1 MMKLKKT
8 SYESWAIG
16 RLPSGCQFCVE
27 GQKLVL
33 FITGKCSRKCYYCP
47 LPESR
52 KNKDVVY
59 ANERKLSNVNAIA
72 EAVEEARLM
81 DAKGTGITG
90 GDPLLVVDRVC
101 RYVRAFKK
109 KFGKKFHVHIYLPTL
124 LTNKRNLE
132 KLAKS
137 GIDEVRFHPDFLN
150 FDNPTIRAREI
161 EKINLANKYKWK
173 VGCEIPVIPKTED
186 KMILFAYSVRNYI
199 SFLNLNELE
208 TSVLNAPMFLKK
220 KFVIYGNT
228 AVKGSKES
236 AIAVMKWAQKNLKN
250 CRLKQLHY
258 CPARTKD
265 FFQYRNRLAR
275 RLKNVFR
282 PYDRITTNGTLYR
295 AALYPKSKIK
305 LEKLREKLMEE
316 FSIPS
321 KLIEIDSDRKR
332 ILTSAEIASKLRDK
346 MKKMRLKIAVVEEL
360 PTYDMLEIQSE
371 FI

>member
-1 MMKLKKT
+1 MKLQKT

-16 RLPSGCQFCVE
+16 RLSSGCRFCVD

-33 FITGKCSRKCYYCP
+33 FITGKCPRKCYYCP

-52 KNKDVVY
+52 INKDAVY
-59 ANERKLSNVNAIA
+59 ANERKLSNPNKINEAI
-72 EAVEEARLM
+72 EEARLM
-81 DAKGTGITG
+81 DAKGMGITG
-90 GDPLLVVDRVC
+90 GDPLIVLDRVC
-101 RYVRAFKK
+101 KYVRAFKK
-109 KFGKKFHVHIYLPTL
+109 RFGKKFHIHIYLPTL
-124 LTNKRNLE
+124 LANEKNLE
-132 KLAKS
+132 KLAES

-150 FDNPTIRAREI
+150 FDNPQIRTKEI

-220 KFVIYGNT
+220 KFVIYNNT

-236 AIAVMKWAQKNLKN
+236 ALAVLSWAQKNLKN
-250 CRLKQLHY
+250 CKLRQLHY
-258 CPARTKD
+258 CSARTKD
-265 FFQYRNRLAR
+265 FFQYKNRLKR

-282 PYDRITTNGTLYR
+282 PYDRRTTYDTLYR
-295 AALYPKSKIK
+295 AALYPKSKLK
-305 LEKLREKLMEE
+305 LEKIRREIIKE

-321 KLIEIDSDRKR
+321 KLIEIDSERGR
-332 ILTSAEIASKLRDK
+332 ILTSAEIAEKLK
-346 MKKMRLKIAVVEEL
+346 NELKKMNLKVSIVEEL
-360 PTYDMLEIQSE
+360 PTWDMLAIQSE

>member
-1 MMKLKKT
+1 MMLKKT
-8 SYESWAIG
+8 SYESWAIS

-27 GQKLVL
+27 GKKLVL

-52 KNKDVVY
+52 KNKEVAY

-72 EAVEEARLM
+72 EAIEEAGLM
-81 DAKGTGITG
+81 SAKGMGITG

-101 RYVRAFKK
+101 KYVRAFKK

-124 LTNKRNLE
+124 LANEKNLG

-150 FDNPTIRAREI
+150 FDNPTVREREI
-161 EKINLANKYKWK
+161 GKINLANKYSWK

-208 TSVLNAPMFLKK
+208 TSVLNGRMFLKK
-220 KFVIYGNT
+220 KFVIYGNA

-236 AIAVMKWAQKNLKN
+236 ALAVMKWAQRNLKN

-258 CPARTKD
+258 CSARTKD
-265 FFQYRNRLAR
+265 FFQYKNRLKR
-275 RLKNVFR
+275 MMEQVFR

-295 AALYPKSKIK
+295 AALYPKYKIK
-305 LEKLREKLMEE
+305 LENLREKLMKE

-321 KLIEIDSDRKR
+321 NLIEIDSERKR
-332 ILTSAEIASKLRDK
+332 ILTSAEIAERLKNEL
-346 MKKMRLKIAVVEEL
+346 KKMRLKVALVEEL
-360 PTYDMLEIQSE
+360 PTYDTLEIQSE

>member
-1 MMKLKKT
+1 MKLQKT
-8 SYESWAIG
+8 SYESLAIG
-16 RLPSGCQFCVE
+16 KLPWGCRFCVE

-52 KNKDVVY
+52 KNKEVVY
-59 ANERKLSNVNAIA
+59 ANERKLSDVNSIA
-72 EAVEEARLM
+72 EAVEEAKLM
-81 DAKGTGITG
+81 DAKGMGITG
-90 GDPLLVVDRVC
+90 GDPLIVLDRTC
-101 RYVRAFKK
+101 KYVMAFKK
-109 KFGKKFHVHIYLPTL
+109 RFGRNFHIHIYLPTL
-124 LTNKRNLE
+124 LANEKNLG

-150 FDNPTIRAREI
+150 FDNPQIRTREI
-161 EKINLANKYKWK
+161 EKINFANKYKWK

-208 TSVLNAPMFLKK
+208 TSVLNAPFFLKK
-220 KFVIYGNT
+220 KFTIYGNT

-236 AIAVMKWAQKNLKN
+236 ALAVMKWVQRNLKN

-258 CPARTKD
+258 CSARTKD
-265 FFQYRNRLAR
+265 FFQYKNRLKR

-282 PYDRITTNGTLYR
+282 PYDRITTDGTLYR
-295 AALYPKSKIK
+295 AAIYPKSKLNIK
-305 LEKLREKLMEE
+305 KLRKNLVKE

-321 KLIEIDSDRKR
+321 RLIEIDYERMR
-332 ILTSAEIASKLRDK
+332 ILTSAEIAE
-346 MKKMRLKIAVVEEL
+346 RLKDELRKMSLKVALVEEL
-360 PTYDMLEIQSE
+360 PTYDLLPIQSE
-371 FI
+371 LI